1 MDAPYQAREPGAA
14 TLAAVGFD
22 STLAR
27 MPDWLRKVKHW
38 SGLLFLAR
46 VSEAF
51 PSGEVVEEK
60 FDERGD
66 GNGEICRRH
75 QRRLVGLGFR
85 QAQDDNRK

>member
-14 TLAAVGFD
+14 TLATVGFD

-27 MPDWLRKVKHW
+27 MPDWHRKVKHW

-60 FDERGD
+60 FDAFSRTFGETQDRPCVLETKASSER
-66 GNGEICRRH
+66 C
-75 QRRLVGLGFR
+75 
-85 QAQDDNRK
+85 A

>member
-14 TLAAVGFD
+14 TLATVIFD

-46 VSEAF
+46 LSEAF
-51 PSGEVVEEK
+51 SSGEMVEEK
-60 FDERGD
+60 FDASSRAF
-66 GNGEICRRH
+66 GETQDRP
-75 QRRLVGLGFR
+75 RLLEAEASSQHGS
-85 QAQDDNRK
+85 